1 MSEPAQAHL
10 RVEDVVLGYGRNTV
24 IKGASLRLDKAD
36 SVCLLGGN
44 GSGKSTL
51 LKGILGLVATVSG
64 RIEFDGQRIERERAD
79 LRHRRGISF
88 VPQDRKLFGQK
99 SVGENLELGCMATVA
114 DANSR
119 RQRVERVLDT
129 LPRLREYV
137 RRPAC
142 LLSGGEQQLVALGRA
157 LVAQPRL
164 LLMDEPT
171 AGLAPVWIDRLFDT
185 MATVMAEYGP
195 TLLLVEQNVEVGL
208 ALTRRAYVLQNGVVA
223 FEGASEALADDDR
236 LVRSYLG

>member
-1 MSEPAQAHL
+1 MPDSLEAYL
-10 RVEDVVLGYGRNTV
+10 NVEDVVLGYGRNTV
-24 IKGASLRLDKAD
+24 IKGATLHLDKGD

-51 LKGILGLVATVSG
+51 LKGVLGLVGTASG
-64 RIEFDGQRIERERAD
+64 SIRLGGERIDHERAD
-79 LRHRRGISF
+79 RRHRRGISF

-99 SVGENLELGCMATVA
+99 SVGENLELGCLATVSETA
-114 DANSR
+114 VR
-119 RQRVERVLDT
+119 RSRVERVLDT

-137 RRPAC
+137 KRPAC

-185 MATVMAEYGP
+185 MATVMSEYEP

-208 ALTRRAYVLQNGVVA
+208 ALTRRAYVLQNGIVA
-223 FEGASEALADDDR
+223 FEGASDALANDDR